1 MNDVSTLRVPVLM
14 YHEIAEPTETD
25 SRLSVTPAAF
35 AAQLGYLQS
44 NGFTTVTAGE
54 LSARLTAG
62 SGPLPARSV
71 VLTFDDGYEDFHR
84 RALPLLRQHG
94 FTATLFVTTGWIQDA
109 DMRSSEPGRMLN
121 RTQLAEAA
129 AAGVEIGAHT
139 RRHPALDQQPR
150 QAVREELFTSK
161 QWLEDQLGAP
171 VPGLAYPF
179 GYYNAGVR
187 EVAREAGYS
196 YAYAV
201 DNQLTGPASDQFA
214 RPRLTVRRATTM
226 PEFSRLAHGHTTP
239 RLLEDRALTKAWSV
253 VRRARAIVNAI
264 R

>member
-1 MNDVSTLRVPVLM
+1 VNDVSRLRVPVLM
-14 YHEIAEPTETD
+14 YHEIAEPAETS

-35 AAQLGYLQS
+35 AAQLSYLHDA
-44 NGFTTVTAGE
+44 GFTTITAGE

-62 SGPLPARSV
+62 RGPLPARPV

-84 RALPLLRQHG
+84 RALPLLGQHG
-94 FTATLFVTTGWIQDA
+94 FTATLFVTTGWTQDA
-109 DMRSSEPGRMLN
+109 APRSAEPGRMLN

-139 RRHPALDQQPR
+139 RWHPALDQLSR
-150 QAVREELFTSK
+150 QAVREELLTSK
-161 QWLEDQLGAP
+161 HWLEDQLGAP

-179 GYYNAGVR
+179 GYSNAGVR
-187 EVAREAGYS
+187 EIAREAGYG

-201 DNQLTGPASDQFA
+201 GNQLAGPASDRFA

-226 PEFSRLAHGHTTP
+226 PEFRRLAAGRTTP
-239 RLLEDRALTKAWSV
+239 RLLEDRALTKGWSV
-253 VRRARAIVNAI
+253 VRRARATVNAI

>member
-1 MNDVSTLRVPVLM
+1 VTDVSRLRVPVLM
-14 YHEIAEPTETD
+14 YHEIADPAETG

-35 AAQLGYLQS
+35 AAQLGYLRS
-44 NGFTTVTAGE
+44 AGFTTVTAGE

-62 SGPLPARSV
+62 RGPLPARPV

-84 RALPLLRQHG
+84 RVLPLLRQHG
-94 FTATLFVTTGWIQDA
+94 FTATLFVTTGWTQDVG
-109 DMRSSEPGRMLN
+109 RWSTGPGRMLN

-129 AAGVEIGAHT
+129 AAGVEIGSHT
-139 RRHPALDQQPR
+139 RWHPALDQLPR
-150 QAVREELFTSK
+150 QAVHEELLTSK
-161 QWLEDQLGAP
+161 QWLEDELGAP

-179 GYYNAGVR
+179 GYSSAGVR
-187 EVAREAGYS
+187 EVAGEAGYG

-201 DNQLTGPASDQFA
+201 GNQLTGPASDRFA

-226 PEFSRLAHGHTTP
+226 PEFRRLTAGHATP
-239 RLLEDRALTKAWSV
+239 RLLEDRALTKGWSV
-253 VRRARAIVNAI
+253 VRRARATVNAI